1 MSDFSDFIDSCNL
14 IDLPLEGG
22 RFTWSSHEEMPVL
35 SRIDRF
41 LFTCD
46 WEEHFQGMH
55 QVLLSK
61 ITLDHFPI
69 MLQGRDVASVKRP
82 FKFEN
87 MWLEVDGFC
96 ELVSSFWGELR
107 VSGFSSFVL
116 AKKLLFLKRRLK
128 EWNKEVFGHLE
139 SKLAEF
145 VVKIKAF
152 DEKEQQLAL
161 SLGDRLVRLQMKRE
175 LPNVR
180 SQIDL
185 FWRQRAKQH
194 WMEDGDRNTKF
205 FHRVASM
212 RRRFNAID
220 KIVVEGSYIV
230 MFLL

>member
-1 MSDFSDFIDSCNL
+1 M
-14 IDLPLEGG
+14 
-22 RFTWSSHEEMPVL
+22 L

-55 QVLLSK
+55 SVLLPK
-61 ITLDHFPI
+61 ITSDHFPI

-96 ELVSSFWGELR
+96 ELVRSFWGELR
-107 VSGFSSFVL
+107 VSGSSSFVL

-128 EWNKEVFGHLE
+128 EWNKEVSGHLE
-139 SKLAEF
+139 SKLAEL
-145 VVKIKAF
+145 VVKFKSF

-161 SLGDRLVRLQMKRE
+161 CLGGRLERLQMKKE
-175 LPNVR
+175 LSKVR
-180 SQIDL
+180 SQVDM

-194 WMEDGDRNTKF
+194 WMKDGERNTKF

-212 RRRFNAID
+212 RRRFSAID
-220 KIVVEGSYIV
+220 KIVVEGERHDDVSSVKDVIV
-230 MFLL
+230 HFYKKLY